1 MIGWP
6 TVRHHWTISNLILR
20 WIFRHLNATNID
32 ITTEKRELCAI
43 CCGQTENIQ
52 HQRQIMCELTVFFPL
67 FATSLIVFY
76 RRELSPHILF
86 ELVFVFGTI
95 WIHLKGI
102 SFVLTDGS
110 MIFFFLWGPL
120 STISNSMFDAW
131 NVQTH
136 ALQPLIVMVNKNE
149 IIPQNI
155 IFKFDS
161 QEHIYHLY
169 DTFLRNDKYINWP
182 FVLVRTIL
190 SNFMMELLFMLSTAI
205 ELMKFES
212 VIPSFHSCCCL

>member
-1 MIGWP
+1 MVVPCKCCPLRHHTLETKKKNQQSTIKITAYHILCCRLMIGWP
-6 TVRHHWTISNLILR
+6 TVRHHLTISNLILR

-110 MIFFFLWGPL
+110 MIFFSLRTTVYHIQF
-120 STISNSMFDAW
+120 
-131 NVQTH
+131 NVWRMKC
-136 ALQPLIVMVNKNE
+136 A
-149 IIPQNI
+149 
-155 IFKFDS
+155 
-161 QEHIYHLY
+161 
-169 DTFLRNDKYINWP
+169 DTC
-182 FVLVRTIL
+182 T
-190 SNFMMELLFMLSTAI
+190 STAYCDDKQ
-205 ELMKFES
+205 EWN
-212 VIPSFHSCCCL
+212 HSTKYYIQIRFTGAHLSSSLWHFSSKWQIY